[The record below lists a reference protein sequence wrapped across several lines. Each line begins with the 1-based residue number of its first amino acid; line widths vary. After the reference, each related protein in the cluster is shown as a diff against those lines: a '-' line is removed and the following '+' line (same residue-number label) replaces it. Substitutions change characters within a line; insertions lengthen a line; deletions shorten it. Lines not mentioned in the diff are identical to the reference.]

1 MNRKTVIDTLKQ
13 QGGFITTGEV
23 KSRGEYEQLRRAIE
37 DGTLMR
43 LRKGV
48 YVEMSA
54 LANNMIDV
62 ERIVPHGVLCLYSA
76 FAHYGLSTQ
85 VPSATCIAIEDKRKV
100 RLPDYPPI
108 DLYYWKKENLE
119 FGIIK
124 KSISG
129 YDVLITDMERTVCD
143 AVKYRNKIGL
153 DVCGEVIDNYLKK
166 ENRNISLLHEYAQKL
181 RVKNI
186 MTTYLE
192 TRLLQR
198 ITPYPLS
205 LDYPLLLPDV
215 PAVELYA
222 YSLET
227 LIAEKFHAM
236 VDRDE
241 SNSRMKDFFD
251 VYQLFTNHEID
262 KELLA
267 EAIVGTFKNRNTPYR
282 ENLALFTDKFATD
295 ATRNIWWKAFLKK
308 IRWKEQID
316 FSVVMKCIKEN
327 LQAYWNKETLG

>member
-1 MNRKTVIDTLKQ
+1 MFALDGFKARPTIDIDLLGERINNDRDNLK
-13 QGGFITTGEV
+13 EV
-23 KSRGEYEQLRRAIE
+23 FQKVCAIE
-37 DGTLMR
+37 CEDDGVTFDATSLE
-43 LRKGV
+43 LEPIA
-48 YVEMSA
+48 VEKKYPGTCVKVVAHLDTIVQQVSVD
-54 LANNMIDV
+54 IGFGDV
-62 ERIVPHGVLCLYSA
+62 V
-76 FAHYGLSTQ
+76 
-85 VPSATCIAIEDKRKV
+85 
-100 RLPDYPPI
+100 
-108 DLYYWKKENLE
+108 
-119 FGIIK
+119 
-124 KSISG
+124 
-129 YDVLITDMERTVCD
+129 
-143 AVKYRNKIGL
+143 
-153 DVCGEVIDNYLKK
+153 
-166 ENRNISLLHEYAQKL
+166 
-181 RVKNI
+181 
-186 MTTYLE
+186 
-192 TRLLQR
+192 
-198 ITPYPLS
+198 TPYPLS